1 MSINKSNLNEVKSL
15 LNQNFSESRLLIVTK
30 TRPIIDVKKL
40 IQLGISLFGENR
52 IQEAENKFSNIEKR
66 DNLSLHLIGPLQTN
80 KVKKAL
86 ILFDCIQT
94 IDRIKLIDEILKH
107 IDNTDN
113 RTKSFYI
120 QVNIGSEDQKSGID
134 VESLPNLYKYC
145 TKMNIKIDG
154 LMCIPPNVA
163 NPTPFFERMV
173 SLRDS
178 IDKRLKLSMGMSN
191 DYKIALDNGSNLIR
205 LGSYIFNQ

>member
-1 MSINKSNLNEVKSL
+1 MSINKSKLNEVKFL
-15 LNQNFSESRLLIVTK
+15 LNQDFPESQLLIVTK
-30 TRPIIDVKKL
+30 TRPVTDVKKL

-52 IQEAENKFSNIEKR
+52 LQEAENKFSNIEKR
-66 DNLSLHLIGPLQTN
+66 NNLSIHLIGPLQTN

-107 IDNTDN
+107 KDNTGN

-134 VESLPNLYKYC
+134 VESLPDLYTYC
-145 TKMNIKIDG
+145 IKMNIKIDG
-154 LMCIPPNVA
+154 LMCIPPNAV